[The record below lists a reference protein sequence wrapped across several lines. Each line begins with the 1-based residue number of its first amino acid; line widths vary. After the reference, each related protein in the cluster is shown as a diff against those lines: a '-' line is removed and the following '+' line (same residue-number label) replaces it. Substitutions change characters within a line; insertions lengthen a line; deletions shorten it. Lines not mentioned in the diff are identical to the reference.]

1 MSSLFIRYIWW
12 SDLETHKTRAQNT
25 ATELRDA
32 HVHITHSNSYA
43 SDVTVTSQAAH
54 KVITTVGITYEVG
67 GRYTACQHSFQC
79 RVPAEQ
85 TLSLLV
91 RELYTKL

>member
-1 MSSLFIRYIWW
+1 M
-12 SDLETHKTRAQNT
+12 
-25 ATELRDA
+25 
-32 HVHITHSNSYA
+32 
-43 SDVTVTSQAAH
+43 TSQAAR

-85 TLSLLV
+85 TLPLLV
-91 RELYTKL
+91 RELYTKLSATGAFKPYNPHRSVIKASEHLPKFIGVYREYN